1 MYVHVVQM
9 AKARSSL
16 SNTKAQA
23 WPRVPESRPRPV
35 RRSPQAQAWPKVP
48 ESRPRP
54 VKRSPKAQAWPRV
67 PESRPKA
74 FYLPS
79 LAQGTRKPAPACKR
93 KPRAAGPYSAPK
105 NRPRPEG
112 RPPPRR
118 FAVFGPVY
126 PKASPGPLLGT
137 LLTLTDPGA
146 PLRRRTRPGAF
157 SCAPRVSEK

>member
-16 SNTKAQA
+16 SNT
-23 WPRVPESRPRPV
+23 
-35 RRSPQAQAWPKVP
+35 
-48 ESRPRP
+48 
-54 VKRSPKAQAWPRV
+54 KAQAWPRV

-137 LLTLTDPGA
+137 LLTDPGA
-146 PLRRRTRPGAF
+146 PLGRRTRPGAF
-157 SCAPRVSEK
+157 SYAPGVSEK